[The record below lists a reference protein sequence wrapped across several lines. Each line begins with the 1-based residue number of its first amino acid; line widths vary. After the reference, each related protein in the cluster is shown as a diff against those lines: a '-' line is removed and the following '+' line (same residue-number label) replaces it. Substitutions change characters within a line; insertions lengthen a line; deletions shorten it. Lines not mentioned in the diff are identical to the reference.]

1 MAETNPLEGPRIA
14 NSITDLIGRTP
25 IVRVGKT
32 AAEAGAVAEVLLKL
46 ESFEPFSSVKDRL
59 GKALIEGAEERGEI
73 TPGETGKDRS
83 EPCQICRALRVER
96 NSSHQANGCPAAFL
110 SLCPSHPAPSPFP

>member
-1 MAETNPLEGPRIA
+1 MAATNPLEGPLIA

-96 NSSHQANGCPAAFL
+96 TSSHQANGCPAAFL